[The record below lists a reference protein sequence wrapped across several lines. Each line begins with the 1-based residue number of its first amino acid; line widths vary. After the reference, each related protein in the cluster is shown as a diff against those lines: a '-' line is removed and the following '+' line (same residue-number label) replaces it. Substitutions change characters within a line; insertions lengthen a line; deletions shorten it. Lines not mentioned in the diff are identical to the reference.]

1 MTYVGQMQ
9 TNIQTA
15 LWQAQVPHSC
25 VRNSKT
31 NKFNSNCKQENE
43 SQKISVAR
51 SVPCCFLV

>member
-31 NKFNSNCKQENE
+31 NQFNSNCKQENA